1 MKKIIT
7 TLATLCIV
15 SSVGITA
22 HATEILDKDYIE
34 SEIWEEMW
42 LGTNDDG
49 TEFPEAS
56 FYHHILSKWID
67 ENYGSDEY
75 DWTALGELKYEY
87 KDYYNR
93 LIEDWDCN
101 DDRNGNWTIDTED
114 NSYHFQLIG
123 VQWNMIDKNGDT
135 VEMFPVFSTLEE
147 DTTERVYYEDK
158 VSDNGSAVGI
168 AENGTEKP
176 SESRNK
182 SDSKVSAKSTE
193 RATEGVPERSESN
206 PLPFAIGGIAIVGI
220 GGPFDVQLIAVST
233 ALSELCD
240 IF

>member
-7 TLATLCIV
+7 VLTAFCIA
-15 SSVGITA
+15 SGASLTA
-22 HATEILDKDYIE
+22 YASEILDKDYIE

-56 FYHHILSKWID
+56 FNHHILSKWID

-93 LIEDWDCN
+93 LIENWDFN
-101 DDRNGNWTIDTED
+101 DDRNGNLTIDTED

-123 VQWNMIDKNGDT
+123 GQWNMIDKNGDT

-147 DTTERVYYEDK
+147 DTTERVYTKDK
-158 VSDNGSAVGI
+158 GSNDSGAVGI
-168 AENGTEKP
+168 AGNGAKKP
-176 SESRNK
+176 SESRDK
-182 SDSKVSAKSTE
+182 SDRKVSAATTE
-193 RATEGVPERSESN
+193 NTTESVPEHSESN
-206 PLPFAIGGIAIVGI
+206 PLPFVIGGIAIVAI
-220 GGPFDVQLIAVST
+220 GGAIMYKKRK
-233 ALSELCD
+233 
-240 IF
+240 

>member
-7 TLATLCIV
+7 ALATLFIA
-15 SSVGITA
+15 SSIGITA
-22 HATEILDKDYIE
+22 HAAEILDKDYIE

-56 FYHHILSKWID
+56 FNHHILSKWID

-93 LIEDWDCN
+93 LIENWDFN

-123 VQWNMIDKNGDT
+123 GQWNMIDKNGDT

-147 DTTERVYYEDK
+147 DTTERVYNEDA
-158 VSDNGSAVGI
+158 GSNDSGAVGI
-168 AENGTEKP
+168 AGNRAEKP

-182 SDSKVSAKSTE
+182 SDSKVSANSTE
-193 RATEGVPERSESN
+193 KATEGVPERPESN

-220 GGPFDVQLIAVST
+220 GGAIMFKKRK
-233 ALSELCD
+233 
-240 IF
+240 

>member
-7 TLATLCIV
+7 TLAALCIV

-22 HATEILDKDYIE
+22 HAAEILDKDYIE

-56 FYHHILSKWID
+56 FNHHILSKWID

-93 LIEDWDCN
+93 LIEDWDFN

-123 VQWNMIDKNGDT
+123 GQWNMIDKNGDT

-147 DTTERVYYEDK
+147 DTTERVYNEDTE
-158 VSDNGSAVGI
+158 SNDSGAVGI
-168 AENGTEKP
+168 AGNGAEKP
-176 SESRNK
+176 SESLDK

-193 RATEGVPERSESN
+193 KATEGVHERPESN
-206 PLPFAIGGIAIVGI
+206 PLPLVIGGIAIVGI
-220 GGPFDVQLIAVST
+220 GGAIMFKKRK
-233 ALSELCD
+233 
-240 IF
+240 